1 MNAQIKEDTL
11 RSCVHSI
18 RVFTPSWELSIERFY
33 QWMSA
38 ARVGC
43 YKCAL
48 ILGESGTGKSKILEH
63 LASLFP
69 AHREVKGM
77 VRPVLIVEMPHHATA
92 VSILQ
97 AILHKLGD
105 PHPGRGNRDE
115 KMRRVGVL
123 MDEQGVKIILLDDF
137 QHLVDK
143 GQDVVLYESAEC
155 LKEILITKG
164 VGIVAA
170 GLEDARKVILSDEQ
184 LIRRSPRPILVP
196 RYDWSEARSQDE
208 FVGLLTEMQRRMPDF
223 DLPEL
228 DHPDM
233 ALRLYLASGGLL
245 GYLADILAQAT
256 WDAID
261 QNRRKIAM
269 KDLARARDAVI
280 FDDTS
285 GGGNPF
291 STNFKLYEDHEH
303 KVEQAKLM
311 NRRVER
317 PNKRQQRRNK
327 GMLARVGL

>member
-1 MNAQIKEDTL
+1 MNAQIKEDML
-11 RSCVHSI
+11 RGCVQNI
-18 RVFTPSWELSIERFY
+18 RVFTPSWKLSVERFY

-43 YKCAL
+43 FKCAL

-69 AHREVKGM
+69 EHREVEGIA
-77 VRPVLIVEMPHHATA
+77 RPVLIVEMPHHATA

-97 AILHKLGD
+97 AVLHKLGD
-105 PHPGRGNRDE
+105 AHPSRGNRDE

-123 MDEQGVKIILLDDF
+123 MEEQGVMLLLLDDF

-143 GQDVVLYESAEC
+143 GQNVVLYESAEC

-196 RYDWSEARSQDE
+196 RYDWSEERSQDE
-208 FVGLLTEMQRRMPDF
+208 FVGFLTEIQGRMADF

-233 ALRLYLASGGLL
+233 ALRMYLASGGLL

-261 QNRRKIAM
+261 QKRRKISM
-269 KDLARARDAVI
+269 KDLAMARDQVI
-280 FDDTS
+280 FEDAAQA
-285 GGGNPF
+285 GNPF
-291 STNFKLYEDHEH
+291 SVKFKLYEDLER
-303 KVEQAKLM
+303 KLEQAKLM

-317 PNKRQQRRNK
+317 PNRRLQK
-327 GMLARVGL
+327 GKKGLLEKVGL